1 LYIYSKTFFLFIV
14 AKSTA
19 IILHLLPHLVPPRQL
34 QKLDTGEKIKANISE
49 ARDAFVF
56 HVTVRKVL
64 LICLIVFLKTHEIFE
79 KYVGNDLINYF
90 TNK

>member
-1 LYIYSKTFFLFIV
+1 LYIYSKSFFFLSIV

-19 IILHLLPHLVPPRQL
+19 VILHLLPHLAPPRQL

-56 HVTVRKVL
+56 HVTVRQVL
-64 LICLIVFLKTHEIFE
+64 LICLIV
-79 KYVGNDLINYF
+79 YS
-90 TNK
+90 

>member
-1 LYIYSKTFFLFIV
+1 LYIYSKGFFLSIV

-49 ARDAFVF
+49 TRDAFVF
-56 HVTVRKVL
+56 NVTVRQIL
-64 LICLIVFLKTHEIFE
+64 LICLIVFLRTHKIFE
-79 KYVGNDLINYF
+79 NYVGNDLINYF
-90 TNK
+90 INK